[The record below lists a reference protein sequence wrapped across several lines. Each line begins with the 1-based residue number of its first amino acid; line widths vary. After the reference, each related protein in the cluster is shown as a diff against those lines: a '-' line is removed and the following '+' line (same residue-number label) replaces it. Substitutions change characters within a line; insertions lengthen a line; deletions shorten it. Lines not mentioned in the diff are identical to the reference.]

1 MGILKRIYVTYNS
14 TLNLNPN
21 KINNIIALAQN
32 DGAKSEILR
41 TKRWQNRKYLEVL
54 ERYQDAPALSNISV
68 TNITLENPAK
78 CDGYAF
84 ALLESKICLVQ
95 FLAMYHKLSNYHF
108 YTDST
113 NCINLLSYI
122 SICVYIEQISNI
134 FRWFPINE
142 LKYVLFSHISS
153 YLIIYYLSSCEN
165 FTENMG
171 YLIVGK
177 KEIAIY
183 NFFKLI
189 IDKLQLI
196 IATKLT
202 NGNAE

>member
-1 MGILKRIYVTYNS
+1 MERIYVTYNS

-32 DGAKSEILR
+32 DGTKSGILR
-41 TKRWQNRKYLEVL
+41 TKRWQNRKRLEVL
-54 ERYQDAPALSNISV
+54 ERHQDASALPNISV
-68 TNITLENPAK
+68 ANITSENPAK
-78 CDGYAF
+78 CGGYAF

-95 FLAMYHKLSNYHF
+95 FLSMYHKLLNYHS
-108 YTDST
+108 YIDST
-113 NCINLLSYI
+113 NCIDLLSYI
-122 SICVYIEQISNI
+122 SVCIYIEQLSNI
-134 FRWFPINE
+134 FGC
-142 LKYVLFSHISS
+142 
-153 YLIIYYLSSCEN
+153 SCEN

-171 YLIVGK
+171 YLIVRK
-177 KEIAIY
+177 KEMAIY
-183 NFFKLI
+183 NFFKSI